1 MVLMN
6 WAIDVPQTLLQS
18 DAKTYY
24 PYEAFL
30 SGGALKEQLII
41 KESVHLNQMTDCRL
55 QFGGMKKE
63 FRVIV
68 DHYATV
74 KLAFVMN

>member
-30 SGGALKEQLII
+30 SGGALKE
-41 KESVHLNQMTDCRL
+41 
-55 QFGGMKKE
+55 
-63 FRVIV
+63 
-68 DHYATV
+68 
-74 KLAFVMN
+74 